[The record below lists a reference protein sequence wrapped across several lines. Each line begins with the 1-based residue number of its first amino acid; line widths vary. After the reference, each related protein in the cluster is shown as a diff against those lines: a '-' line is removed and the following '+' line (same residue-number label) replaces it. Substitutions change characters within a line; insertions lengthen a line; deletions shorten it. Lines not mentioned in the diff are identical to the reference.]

1 MHHFIFPS
9 KDTYITNL
17 NGFEDKNFGIDE
29 ILNVA
34 ADVDTIR
41 SVVKYQSSS
50 MSSSNYFLEN
60 LVDFQGV
67 CDAYVNGTTVNL
79 ISSNTSTDLT
89 VLYGT
94 VIGYVNP
101 TVVSHSNFNSSNF
114 TGDFTGS
121 VGGYVSSAVING
133 TTYTD
138 EMVSLSDVSGSVTN
152 LSGSMSGSSVTG
164 FISGSMIGQ
173 LHNFSGSLNGISG
186 TVQGAVNGT
195 YSYYNPKFQT
205 DSFSSLSRALIK
217 FDLSGISSSL
227 GSLTNPKFIL
237 RLNVLNQSEL
247 PFEYKIHAYP
257 ISQSWDMGDGRYA
270 AYGSD
275 LGTSWDYRDVNG
287 GSVWYPL
294 NKNTTIADYLTNE
307 SNREYSYRNGGGTWY
322 YSIPLDA
329 TVTSSSFC
337 SSVITGSS
345 LMMSQSF
352 ANEASDIRLDVTPI
366 VKAWICGCI
375 PNEGIILMTSEE
387 LTVTATSNGNLGF
400 YSKETNTI
408 YSPSLDVVW
417 DDSSFSTG
425 SLEPITGDV
434 PFVSIVKN
442 VKKEYNHNS
451 IVRINVFSRDRFPLK
466 NFVKATQQSAHLTS
480 KYLPKE
486 TYYCIKDTETEEVLI
501 NFDEGTKISCDSNG
515 NYFMLD
521 MTGLPQERYYKILIK
536 TEIDGSVEIIDN
548 DTYFKVIR

>member
-164 FISGSMIGQ
+164 FISGSMIG
-173 LHNFSGSLNGISG
+173 
-186 TVQGAVNGT
+186 
-195 YSYYNPKFQT
+195 Y
-205 DSFSSLSRALIK
+205 
-217 FDLSGISSSL
+217 
-227 GSLTNPKFIL
+227 
-237 RLNVLNQSEL
+237 
-247 PFEYKIHAYP
+247 
-257 ISQSWDMGDGRYA
+257 
-270 AYGSD
+270 
-275 LGTSWDYRDVNG
+275 
-287 GSVWYPL
+287 
-294 NKNTTIADYLTNE
+294 
-307 SNREYSYRNGGGTWY
+307 
-322 YSIPLDA
+322 
-329 TVTSSSFC
+329 
-337 SSVITGSS
+337 
-345 LMMSQSF
+345 
-352 ANEASDIRLDVTPI
+352 
-366 VKAWICGCI
+366 
-375 PNEGIILMTSEE
+375 
-387 LTVTATSNGNLGF
+387 
-400 YSKETNTI
+400 
-408 YSPSLDVVW
+408 
-417 DDSSFSTG
+417 
-425 SLEPITGDV
+425 
-434 PFVSIVKN
+434 
-442 VKKEYNHNS
+442 
-451 IVRINVFSRDRFPLK
+451 
-466 NFVKATQQSAHLTS
+466 
-480 KYLPKE
+480 
-486 TYYCIKDTETEEVLI
+486 
-501 NFDEGTKISCDSNG
+501 
-515 NYFMLD
+515 
-521 MTGLPQERYYKILIK
+521 
-536 TEIDGSVEIIDN
+536 
-548 DTYFKVIR
+548 